1 MKAKEEKAMAEEQNP
16 QSILDLSTDS
26 SARRSVR
33 IDGQLYEI
41 VNPDE
46 LSIAKQA
53 RLETFARLLRDLVS
67 SGEADEA
74 DEARM
79 EADAEMLINAV
90 LKAPPDIKARL
101 SSLHRLRILN
111 AVFQRPAPE
120 PSSPPAIQ

>member
-1 MKAKEEKAMAEEQNP
+1 MAEEQNP

-53 RLETFARLLRDLVS
+53 RLETFARLLRDLVA
-67 SGEADEA
+67 GGDIDEA
-74 DEARM
+74 DESRM
-79 EADAEMLINAV
+79 EADAETLINAV

-120 PSSPPAIQ
+120 PSSPQAIQ